1 MDFFQSCINISLWL
15 AYELIRFLSS
25 PLAGKR
31 DIVVT
36 ILVRCMCVRLC
47 IRASVRIC
55 PDHNLYNN
63 AWILKQFGTVVVLVE
78 EKCHL
83 KHFLD
88 RLKVKV
94 TGVK

>member
-1 MDFFQSCINISLWL
+1 MQKGHLP
-15 AYELIRFLSS
+15 FLMS
-25 PLAGKR
+25 PLAGKQ

-36 ILVRCMCVRLC
+36 IFVWCMCVRP
-47 IRASVRIC
+47 SVRIC
-55 PDHNLYNN
+55 LDHNLYNN
-63 AWILKQFGTVVVLVE
+63 SWISKQLGTLVALEE

-88 RLKVKV
+88 RLKVKL

>member
-1 MDFFQSCINISLWL
+1 MKYFTKS
-15 AYELIRFLSS
+15 FLSS
-25 PLAGKR
+25 PLAGKQ

-36 ILVRCMCVRLC
+36 ILVRCMCMRPC

-63 AWILKQFGTVVVLVE
+63 SWISKQFGTVVALEE

-83 KHFLD
+83 NQFLG

-94 TGVK
+94 TRVK